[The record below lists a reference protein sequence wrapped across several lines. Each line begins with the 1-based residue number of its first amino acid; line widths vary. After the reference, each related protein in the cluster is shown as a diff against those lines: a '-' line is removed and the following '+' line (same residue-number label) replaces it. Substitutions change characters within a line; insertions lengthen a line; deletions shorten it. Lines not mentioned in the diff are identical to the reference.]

1 MMLETLRRV
10 VQEVGKAPDL
20 DHALEIIVGRVKSVL
35 DVEVCSVY
43 LVDEERG
50 EYVLR
55 ATDGLARASVGRVKL
70 PFGQGLVGLIARR
83 AETINLAEGRS
94 HPGFHLVHE
103 TGEEPFHGFLGA
115 PIIRHRKVLGVL
127 VAQRERTEAFSD
139 EEVSFLVTLAA
150 QLAGAI
156 THADT
161 MEAFSLV
168 EQGPGRHRVFNGLPG
183 APGVATG
190 RAVVVYAPASLDCV
204 PDRKAADS
212 AEEEQAF
219 LAAVAALREEIQRMG
234 KRMAQVLPVEERA
247 VFDAYTAMLSGDTLV
262 TETCSRIRKGQWAPG
277 ALRDTVEGHARVFD
291 EMEDPYLA
299 ERGRDL
305 RELGRRI
312 LMKLQAVRPERT
324 SFEPGT
330 VLVGEEVSAMQLAEV
345 PRDCLEGVVAL
356 HGSGYSHVAIL
367 ARALGIP
374 AVMGCSDLPVGRI
387 ANREIIADGYA
398 GRVHVSP
405 SDTVRA
411 EYARLRS
418 EEAELTRSLEDLRDL
433 PSEMQDGVRIPLYAN
448 SGLLA
453 DVTPA
458 AQSMAEG
465 IGLYRTEFPFLIR
478 DRFPGEEEQTRIYR
492 AALSAFA
499 PNPVVLRT
507 LDAGGDKAL
516 PYFPIDEENPFL
528 GWRGIR
534 LTLDHPE
541 IFLTQLRAML
551 RADIGLGNLRI
562 LLPMISSVHELDAV
576 LVYLKQALEE
586 LTEEGLAVRRPE
598 LGVMIEVPSAVYQMD
613 ALARRVDFFS
623 VGTND
628 LTQYLLAVDRNNE
641 RVAELY
647 DHLHPAMVRALGDI
661 FRRAHAE
668 DKPVGVCGEMA
679 DDPAAVLLLMGMG
692 VDSLSMSTGS
702 ISRIKWVVR
711 SFTGQRTRELLAR
724 ALELEDALEIRRML
738 TDALVEQG
746 LGGLVRAGKL

>member
-1 MMLETLRRV
+1 MLETLRRV
-10 VQEVGKAPDL
+10 VQEVSKAPDL
-20 DHALEIIVGRVKSVL
+20 EHALEIIVDRVKSAL

-43 LVDEERG
+43 LADEARG

-55 ATDGLARASVGRVKL
+55 ATEGLAKASVGQVKL
-70 PFGQGLVGLIARR
+70 PFGQGLVGLIAQR

-94 HPGFHLVHE
+94 HRGFHLVRE
-103 TGEEPFHGFLGA
+103 TGEEPFHGYLGA

-127 VAQRERTEAFSD
+127 VAQRERIEAFSD

-156 THADT
+156 THADI
-161 MEAFSLV
+161 MEAFGLA
-168 EQGPGRHRVFNGLPG
+168 EQGLGRHRVFDGLPG
-183 APGVATG
+183 APGVAAG
-190 RAVVVYAPASLDCV
+190 QAVVVYAPASLDGV
-204 PDRKAADS
+204 PNRKAEDPAKEEKEFLVAVTALRREIRRMGARMAKVLP
-212 AEEEQAF
+212 AEEQ
-219 LAAVAALREEIQRMG
+219 
-234 KRMAQVLPVEERA
+234 A
-247 VFDAYTAMLSGDTLV
+247 VFDAYAAMLSGDTLV
-262 TETCSRIRKGQWAPG
+262 TETCERIRAGQWAPR

-312 LMKLQAVRPERT
+312 LMKLQAVHPERT
-324 SFEPGT
+324 SYKPGT

-374 AVMGCSDLPVGRI
+374 AVMGCADLPIGRI
-387 ANREIIADGYA
+387 AHLEIIADGYS
-398 GRVHVSP
+398 GKVHISP
-405 SDTVRA
+405 SETVRA

-418 EEAELTRSLEDLRDL
+418 EEAELTRYLEKLRDR
-433 PSEMQDGVRIPLYAN
+433 PSETRDGVRVPLYAN

-458 AQSMAEG
+458 ARSMAEG

-478 DRFPGEEEQTRIYR
+478 DRFPGEKEQTRIYR
-492 AALSAFA
+492 EALKAFA

-516 PYFPIDEENPFL
+516 PYFPINEENPFL

-541 IFLTQLRAML
+541 IFLTQFRAML
-551 RADIGLGNLRI
+551 RADIDLGNLQI
-562 LLPMISSVHELDAV
+562 LLPMISSVHELEDA
-576 LVYLKQALEE
+576 LNYLQQALDE
-586 LTEEGLAVRRPE
+586 LTEEGLAVRRPK
-598 LGVMIEVPSAVYQMD
+598 LGVMIEVPSAVYQID
-613 ALARRVDFFS
+613 AMARRVDFFS

-647 DHLHPAMVRALGDI
+647 DHLHPAVVRALGDI
-661 FRRAHAE
+661 FHRAHAE
-668 DKPVGVCGEMA
+668 NRPVGVCGEMA

-711 SFTGQRTRELLAR
+711 SFTKRRADELLER
-724 ALELEDALEIRRML
+724 ALEFEDALEIRQML
-738 TDALVEQG
+738 TDALVEHN
-746 LGGLVRAGKL
+746 LGGLVRAGKQ